1 MVSVSVASA
10 VGIWDGDKG
19 EVSVDLC
26 FVSLGS
32 SFGVLDASRLDLS
45 FMRLCSDQCAVRN

>member
-19 EVSVDLC
+19 EVRVDLC